1 MLSVFIYDI
10 LYDVKYKRIFVETGP
25 GEGMLRVSGRGS
37 LSVCTV
43 EVACRTLHRSRRQ
56 VYRYLASGDLIP
68 AGKMLGQC
76 LVEQDSV
83 ARLSGSPMAIQPVPS
98 RLQRLFPEHD
108 LVRLNV
114 GRDRDL
120 ILSRI
125 LESGSLADAKWAFQ
139 RYGAP
144 AIALFLE
151 AEGAR
156 VLSSRSL
163 RFWSLYLGVK
173 PRPAPAWRD
182 TSPWHDR

>member
-1 MLSVFIYDI
+1 
-10 LYDVKYKRIFVETGP
+10 
-25 GEGMLRVSGRGS
+25 MLRVSGGGS

-56 VYRYLASGDLIP
+56 VYRYLASGDLIT

-83 ARLSGSPMAIQPVPS
+83 ARLSGSPMARQPVPC
-98 RLQRLFPEHD
+98 RLQRLFPEYD

-120 ILSRI
+120 ILSRV
-125 LESGSLADAKWAFQ
+125 LESGSLEDAKWAFQ

-144 AIALFLE
+144 AIARFLK
-151 AEGAR
+151 AEGSR
-156 VLSSRSL
+156 QLSSRSL
-163 RFWSLYLGVK
+163 RLWSLYLEVP
-173 PRPAPAWRD
+173 PRKVLWWRK